1 MSIIKSLKNITQH
14 FFLFW
19 LILGYRH
26 FPLKYQT
33 KEKIRFYFFQKFPN
47 LKKQKSHSIN
57 SLLCSYIK
65 SVWIK
70 YAPLFFNLFNP
81 SDFLN
86 KFNLYLIHEA
96 KHIDLKSSVK
106 PLVSIIIPIYGQIG
120 FTICCLKSIG
130 LNLPKCTFEIILID
144 DASRDNSLA
153 ILKFVKG
160 IKVFKNTTNK
170 GFIYSCNFGAKKAK
184 GEYLYFL
191 NNDTQVTSGWLDHL
205 VQTFKDFPGTGL
217 VGSKLVYPNGRLQEA
232 GGIIWRDGSAWNF
245 GRRQDPNEPIF
256 SYAREVDYCS
266 GASIMIPKIIFNKM
280 KGFDPYYS
288 PAYCED
294 SDLALKLRERG
305 YRVIYQP
312 LSTVIHFEGM
322 TSGKDTSSG
331 VKSYQVVNLHKQY
344 KRWKHRLSTYQ
355 ENGENVD
362 SAKDRRA
369 SRRVLYLDSTTPSP
383 DKDSGSIDA
392 FNHMLLL
399 REMNFQVTFIPTKTI
414 DYMNPYTLNLQRN
427 GIEALYYPYIK
438 SVEEHLKNMG
448 DRYDLVIFSRVETAQ
463 RLMSTVKDFCKK
475 AKTLFITVDLHFL
488 RLERT
493 AILEKSKNVGIMAE
507 EIKKQELDIMKWMD
521 ITTVISTYEYDLLL
535 KVKAIPKAKL
545 RLLPYTRQINKKVIA
560 FENRK
565 NIVFVGN
572 FRHPPN
578 IDAVK
583 FFVSEIMPHIRKL
596 IPDLKFYIVGSQ
608 MTKEIKAL
616 RASDIVI
623 QGFVQDLS
631 SFLSTFKLSVAPLR
645 LGAGIKGKIG
655 TSLSLGLPVIST
667 SIGTE
672 GMGLKNKENVI
683 IEDKTKAFAEKLV
696 STYKDKRLWDKLSK
710 NGLVF
715 AEKNWGANKGFDN
728 LSSILND
735 LDFSIETK
743 SYPLKLYSD

>member
-26 FPLKYQT
+26 LPLKYQT

-57 SLLCSYIK
+57 CLLCSYIK
-65 SVWIK
+65 LVWIK

-81 SDFLN
+81 SAFLN

-96 KHIDLKSSVK
+96 KHIDLKSSTK
-106 PLVSIIIPIYGQIG
+106 PLVSIIIPICGQIG
-120 FTICCLKSIG
+120 FTIRCLKSIG

-245 GRRQDPNEPIF
+245 GRHQNPNEPVF
-256 SYAREVDYCS
+256 NYAREVDYCS
-266 GASIMIPKIIFNKM
+266 GASIVIPKIIFNKM
-280 KGFDPYYS
+280 KGFDSYYS

-294 SDLALKLRERG
+294 SDLSLRLRDRG

-322 TSGKDTSSG
+322 TSGKDTSAG

-355 ENGENVD
+355 ENGENID

-399 REMNFQVTFIPTKTI
+399 REMNFQVTFIPTNTI

-427 GIEALYYPYIK
+427 GIEALYFPYIK

-463 RLMSTVKDFCKK
+463 HFMSAVKDFCKK

-488 RLERT
+488 RLERR
-493 AILEKSKNVGIMAE
+493 AILEKSKSIGIMAE
-507 EIKKQELDIMKWMD
+507 EIKKHELDIMKRMD
-521 ITTVISTYEYDLLL
+521 ITTVISAYEYDLLL
-535 KVKAIPKAKL
+535 KVKAIPKARL
-545 RLLPYTRQINKKVIA
+545 RLLPYTRQINKKAIA
-560 FENRK
+560 FEDRK
-565 NIVFVGN
+565 NIVFVGS
-572 FRHPPN
+572 FRHHPN

-672 GMGLKNKENVI
+672 GMGLKNEENVI

-710 NGLVF
+710 NGLAF
-715 AEKNWGANKGFDN
+715 AEKNWGANKGYDN
-728 LSSILND
+728 LSSILTD